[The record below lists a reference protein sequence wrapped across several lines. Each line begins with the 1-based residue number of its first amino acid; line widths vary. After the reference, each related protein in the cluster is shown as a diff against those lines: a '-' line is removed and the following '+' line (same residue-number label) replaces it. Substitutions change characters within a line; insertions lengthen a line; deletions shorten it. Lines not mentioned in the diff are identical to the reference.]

1 VVDPNRSLQGLRVL
15 ILEDEM
21 MITMMMEDML
31 SDLGCEIVGPAS
43 NVADALDLVGREKI
57 SIGLLDLNLSLG
69 ETGYPVADALAAR
82 GVPFAFVTGYGA
94 DSLREPHRNR
104 ATLGKPFRLE
114 TLEELVIAL
123 AETRSS

>member
-1 VVDPNRSLQGLRVL
+1 MADEKSPLQGLHVL
-15 ILEDEM
+15 VLEDEM

-43 NVADALDLVGREKI
+43 NVADALALVDCETI
-57 SIGLLDLNLSLG
+57 DIGLLDLNLSLG

-94 DSLREPHRNR
+94 EALREPHRLR
-104 ATLGKPFRLE
+104 ATLAKPFRLE
-114 TLEELVIAL
+114 TLEQLVLTLSQRAQ
-123 AETRSS
+123 A